1 MTAAMSRNETASI
14 LAGVGTRAR
23 EAATALRVATTEQ
36 KNAALNAAADAVAAH
51 KDEILAAN
59 ARDAEAAKANG
70 VSGAMLDRLKIDGAR
85 FEGVVQAIRDVAALP
100 DPVGEVIESWGR
112 PNGLNISRV
121 RTPIGVIAMIYESR
135 PNVTT
140 DAASICVKSGN
151 AVILRGGSEAF
162 ETSSALHRCFV
173 EGLAKAGLPADAVQ
187 FVQTTDRAAVG
198 EILAGL
204 DGAIDLIIPRG
215 GKTLVARVQREAR
228 APVLGHLEGVCH
240 VYVDGG
246 ADLEKAVK
254 IVVNAKM
261 RRTGVCGSA
270 ETVLIDRKVL
280 SSHWPAISK
289 ALREAGCEIRA
300 DAEIRKIDAD
310 VNPAS
315 EEDFYTEYLDAII
328 AAAVVDGVKGA
339 AMHIA
344 KYGTGHTDAIVTENE
359 AAARYFLD
367 NVDSAIVML
376 NASTQFADGGEFGLG
391 AEIGIATG
399 RLHARGP
406 VGVRELTTYKNV
418 VRGTGQTR
426 P

>member
-1 MTAAMSRNETASI
+1 MSRNETASI
-14 LAGVGTRAR
+14 LAGVGARAR
-23 EAATALRVATTEQ
+23 DAATALRVATTGQ

-59 ARDAEAAKANG
+59 ARDVEAAKANG

-100 DPVGEVIESWGR
+100 DPVGEVIESWER
-112 PNGLNISRV
+112 LNGLNISRV

-162 ETSSALHRCFV
+162 ETSSALHNCFV

-204 DGAIDLIIPRG
+204 DGAVDLIIPRG

-246 ADLEKAVK
+246 ADIEKAVN

-280 SSHWPAISK
+280 GSHWPAISK

-300 DAEIRKIDAD
+300 DADIRKIDAEAK
-310 VNPAS
+310 PAT

-344 KYGTGHTDAIVTENE
+344 KYGTGHTDSILTEDE

-367 NVDSAIVML
+367 NVDSAIVMQ

>member
-1 MTAAMSRNETASI
+1 MATVQPQESHTSI
-14 LAGVGTRAR
+14 LAGVGARAR

-59 ARDAEAAKANG
+59 ARDVEAAKANG

-100 DPVGEVIESWGR
+100 DPVGEAIESWER

-204 DGAIDLIIPRG
+204 DGAVDLIIPRG

-246 ADLEKAVK
+246 AEIEKAVK

-280 SSHWPAISK
+280 GSHWPAISK
-289 ALREAGCEIRA
+289 ALRAAGCEIRA

-310 VNPAS
+310 AKPAS

-328 AAAVVDGVKGA
+328 AAAAVDGVKGA

-344 KYGTGHTDAIVTENE
+344 KYGTGHTDAIVTEGE